1 MRMLKTKTKTGTKN
15 KPKRRRKLTEQEEK
29 DLVNP
34 LVAVPVKE
42 SGVESRLDRA
52 NCTQIR
58 RRLPPK
64 PGVYG
69 WLSKKVGYK
78 HDVHFRLDEFGT
90 AFWSQI
96 DGSKDLRTIATAF
109 KHRIDCDQEQAQ
121 RACVTYARDLMVR
134 RLICLRLP
142 GKPGEHRKEIRIRR

>member
-1 MRMLKTKTKTGTKN
+1 MRKRKTQA
-15 KPKRRRKLTEQEEK
+15 KRRRKLTEQEEQ

-42 SGVESRLDRA
+42 HGVESKLDNTRRA
-52 NCTQIR
+52 QVR

-64 PGVYG
+64 PGIYG

-78 HDVHFRLDEFGT
+78 HDVHFKLDENGT

-96 DGSKDLRTIATAF
+96 DGKKDLRTIATHF
-109 KHRIDCDQEQAQ
+109 KHRVKCDQEQAQ

-142 GKPGEHRKEIRIRR
+142 SKPGEDRKEIRIRR

>member
-1 MRMLKTKTKTGTKN
+1 MFKR
-15 KPKRRRKLTEQEEK
+15 KPKRHRKLTDQER
-29 DLVNP
+29 DDMVNP

-42 SGVESRLDRA
+42 SGVESQVDSTDRA
-52 NCTQIR
+52 QIR

-64 PGVYG
+64 PGLYG
-69 WLSKKVGYK
+69 WLSRKVGYK
-78 HDVHFRLDEFGT
+78 HDVHFKLDEYGT

-96 DGSKDLRTIATAF
+96 DGRKDLRTIATHF
-109 KHRIDCDQEQAQ
+109 KHRIECDQEQAQ

-142 GKPGEHRKEIRIRR
+142 HKPGESRKEIRIRR